1 MRAIK
6 IATSLFKTSLSALL
20 LGEGGK
26 HNMKSKKIEFE
37 NGRGQTLVGRFDQ
50 PDSGAHVIALFAHC
64 FTCTKNLKAIAHI
77 SRALTDE
84 GIAVFRFDFTGL
96 GESEGDFSDTNF
108 TSNTEDLV
116 AASAFL
122 ARTYSAPRILIGH
135 SLGGSAVLQAA
146 HSMPDARAVA
156 TIAAPCEP
164 SHLNKLL
171 NLEDT
176 VLNEADEVEVH
187 IGGKPFK
194 IRRQFVNDLNEA
206 NMKQK
211 IAGLGKALLI
221 FHSPNDRTVSIDNAA
236 YIFQT
241 AKHPK
246 SFISLDR
253 ADHLLM
259 DEADSRYVG
268 SIIAAWARRYI

>member
-1 MRAIK
+1 MQ
-6 IATSLFKTSLSALL
+6 
-20 LGEGGK
+20 
-26 HNMKSKKIEFE
+26 SKKIEFD
-37 NGRGQTLVGRFDQ
+37 NGRGQMLVGRLDQ
-50 PDSGAHVIALFAHC
+50 PQSGTDVIALFAHC

-77 SRALTDE
+77 SKALADE

-108 TSNTEDLV
+108 TSNTEDLI

-122 ARTYSAPRILIGH
+122 EEAYSGPSILIGH

-146 HSMPDARAVA
+146 HSISSARAVA

-171 NLEDT
+171 NLEGT
-176 VLNEADEVEVH
+176 ELENSGEVEVH
-187 IGGKPFK
+187 IGGRPFK
-194 IRRQFVNDLNEA
+194 IRRQFVSDLNQA
-206 NMKQK
+206 NMKEK
-211 IAGLGKALLI
+211 IGDLNKALLI
-221 FHSPNDRTVSIDNAA
+221 FHSPHDRTVSIDNAA
-236 YIFQT
+236 YIFQ
-241 AKHPK
+241 AARHPK

-259 DEADSRYVG
+259 DESDSRYVG

>member
-1 MRAIK
+1 M
-6 IATSLFKTSLSALL
+6 TSKR
-20 LGEGGK
+20 
-26 HNMKSKKIEFE
+26 IEFK
-37 NGRGQTLVGRFDQ
+37 NGRGQMLVGRLDQ
-50 PDSGAHVIALFAHC
+50 PDSGVHVVALFAHC

-77 SRALTDE
+77 SRALAEED
-84 GIAVFRFDFTGL
+84 IAVFRFDFTGL
-96 GESEGDFSDTNF
+96 GESEGNFSSTNF

-116 AASAFL
+116 AASNFL
-122 ARTYSAPRILIGH
+122 TREFSGPRILIGH

-146 HSMPDARAVA
+146 HAIPSARAVA

-171 NLEDT
+171 NLEESSLGET
-176 VLNEADEVEVH
+176 GEVEVH
-187 IGGKPFK
+187 IGGKPFR
-194 IRRQFVNDLNEA
+194 IQQQFVKDLNEA
-206 NMKQK
+206 SMKQK

-221 FHSPNDRTVSIDNAA
+221 FHSPSDRTVTIDNAA
-236 YIFQT
+236 YLFQT

-246 SFISLDR
+246 SFISLDK

-268 SIIAAWARRYI
+268 SVIAAWARRYI